1 VNLLRLK
8 LEGREL
14 TDPELDVLRFA
25 ARGLSARETAENLFK
40 SEHTIIAQRRAIQAK
55 LGAKNLLH
63 AVALAY
69 QRQVL

>member
-1 VNLLRLK
+1 MNLLRLK

-14 TDPELDVLRFA
+14 TAPELDVLRLA
-25 ARGLSARETAENLFK
+25 ARGLSARETGENLFK